1 MLRRRLGF
9 KELEVAYQ
17 PIVDTTTGALFAHEV
32 LCRPKHETLSNP
44 QDFFDEAIRSEVV
57 GELGRLIRELAVSAC
72 PDWPLFLNVHPM
84 ELEEGWLIRP
94 DDPIFLHGHPVYVEI
109 TESVPMSKGSHTHGQ
124 LTELRHKGVAIVVDD
139 LGAGYS
145 NLKYIA
151 DLEPAVVKL
160 DRALITEITSDRV
173 FRLVR
178 AIVRMCHDLDAR
190 VVAEGIER
198 PEELAGVQAAGVDLV
213 QGYLVARPAAKP
225 PRPEGWV
232 HLFPRRVPLARGRS
246 EAGSM
251 SPPPV
256 PPARPGS
263 GASGSGSGASGGSGA
278 GGAGGTSGA
287 GSSRS
292 PYESGSNPSAGS
304 GATAGGSGSSTPGSG
319 SG

>member
-9 KELEVAYQ
+9 RELEVAYQ
-17 PIVDTTTGALFAHEV
+17 PIVDATTGALFAHEV
-32 LCRPKHETLSNP
+32 LCRPKHDTLSNP
-44 QDFFDEAIRSEVV
+44 QDFFEEAIRSEVV
-57 GELGRLIRELAVSAC
+57 GELGRVIREIAVSAC
-72 PDWPLFLNVHPM
+72 PDWPLFLNVHPL

-160 DRALITEITSDRV
+160 DRALITEITSERV

-178 AIVRMCHDLDAR
+178 AIARMCHDLDAR

-198 PEELAGVQAAGVDLV
+198 PEELSGIQAAGVDLV
-213 QGYLVARPAAKP
+213 QGYLVARPAPKP
-225 PRPEGWV
+225 PRPDAWA
-232 HLFPRRVPLARGRS
+232 HLFPRRVAAARGRS
-246 EAGSM
+246 EAGSLSM
-251 SPPPV
+251 SPLPPV
-256 PPARPGS
+256 PLARAGS
-263 GASGSGSGASGGSGA
+263 S
-278 GGAGGTSGA
+278 GGTSGVGA
-287 GSSRS
+287 SRS
-292 PYESGSNPSAGS
+292 PYESGSTAGSSATTPASGS
-304 GATAGGSGSSTPGSG
+304 GASSGGQGSSGG
-319 SG
+319 

>member
-225 PRPEGWV
+225 PLPEGWAN
-232 HLFPRRVPLARGRS
+232 LFPRRAPLARGRS

-251 SPPPV
+251 SPLPPV
-256 PPARPGS
+256 PLARPGS
-263 GASGSGSGASGGSGA
+263 GTSGP
-278 GGAGGTSGA
+278 GGTSGA

-292 PYESGSNPSAGS
+292 PYESGSNPSVGP
-304 GATAGGSGSSTPGSG
+304 GATAGGSGSSTPGSEG
-319 SG
+319 G

>member
-72 PDWPLFLNVHPM
+72 PDWPLFLNVHPL
-84 ELEEGWLIRP
+84 ELEEDWLIRP

-178 AIVRMCHDLDAR
+178 ANVRMCHDLDAR

-225 PRPEGWV
+225 PRPEGWS
-232 HLFPRRVPLARGRS
+232 HLFPRRAPLARGRS
-246 EAGSM
+246 ETGSM
-251 SPPPV
+251 SPLPPV
-256 PPARPGS
+256 PLARAGS
-263 GASGSGSGASGGSGA
+263 GPSAGS
-278 GGAGGTSGA
+278 GTSGA
-287 GSSRS
+287 GASRS